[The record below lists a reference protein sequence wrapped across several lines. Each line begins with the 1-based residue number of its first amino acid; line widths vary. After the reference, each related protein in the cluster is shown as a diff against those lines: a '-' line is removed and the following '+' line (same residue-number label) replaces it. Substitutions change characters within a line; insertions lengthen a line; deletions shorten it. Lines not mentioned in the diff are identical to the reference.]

1 MAISLADRIEE
12 WRGQLLDTSKRNRL
26 ISLNLGRTGAV
37 KLVHPG
43 ADRLWSRLVGEG
55 LGMSFPYKR
64 DLVGF
69 PTENGEAAGGL
80 EFSLLDAEDEP
91 KGAVER
97 IDLRQCLESPRL
109 EDGHILTDLAD
120 KTLKARL
127 GRMALNARTSMTEQG
142 VPTLYLSFGLL
153 KWFESPDSRV
163 EIYSPLILFPV
174 ELEREDIESPWEIK
188 LQDEEMMLNHSLV
201 QLMGQD
207 FAIRFPEPPEPDKEE
222 DSARW
227 RLRYFAAVQNAIRNQ
242 KTWEILDDCT
252 LGTFSFQKIA
262 MWDDL
267 GKNQDQV
274 LEHDICRAVAG
285 DQAVRLSMPEGLPK
299 AEELDTATHPA
310 TTYHILDSDS
320 SQHEAIEAAKR
331 GANLV
336 IDGPPGTGK
345 SQTIANLIAEFLAA
359 GQTVLFVSE
368 KSAALEVVK
377 RRLDKKRLGDFCLE
391 CHSYKA
397 NKKQVIDELGR
408 CLNLPAESYRDQSED
423 LERLFEGREALN
435 AYVRALH
442 APRPPLGLTAFQAHG
457 RLAALATAETT
468 NCPVPDVAGMTR
480 DRLRRLEDLLDKL
493 ADCRDVIRDHAT
505 HPWRGI
511 RRTGNTL
518 NLVADIENLFGRL
531 AQVLTQIRDS
541 APLLAE
547 LGFLGD
553 EASVPDWIDA
563 VEVARETPGFP
574 LIPAEWF
581 EGPTRQI
588 AEGYIRLDEVTRA
601 YRQARESLPEFSEEA
616 VHRLDSGTLKR
627 LDPSSFDGES
637 GLLPHDR
644 TAVRTLRAHLQG
656 IVPELRRLA
665 ELSQATNEALDRVL
679 NVLGVKP
686 RPLLV
691 RGLGKVQELLGLV
704 GQVAPIRRAWLDAQK
719 RQEIQKV
726 IDRCREE
733 EGRKGEV
740 RLALIDRL
748 SPRAFDAEYE
758 PLARR
763 CNAYRVGWKRLLPG
777 WWKLRGQIAGLY
789 AKGAPQ
795 TTQLLADMQELNE
808 YHGRLSYVREVRRQ
822 YADQL
827 VFRVDGEPAWD
838 QTSEA
843 LKVCEQFDPLLRV
856 FPELKDVML
865 DPNRIDRDALRSALD
880 EMTGRYRAFREAAEP
895 VSRQFDLASV
905 LNKEGK
911 RSKMTATD
919 FAEWLGGRSQALADQ
934 LAILDEVAGL
944 IKPAE
949 DVAIAELPSRLAAIK
964 TLRRQSAEV
973 DRVSA
978 ILGLPPGG
986 REARDRD
993 WSDLRQKAEWTRGFL
1008 DKHADRPAA
1017 SLIRAAT
1024 QPEIRDALV
1033 EAVRRNVSACSDDF
1047 LQSWDD
1053 LTLLFDP
1060 DQPVSTGVR
1069 IGRDP
1074 IPSVL
1079 GWAEARRGDANWVQE
1094 WVRFC
1099 EIREPIVQAGLTP
1112 LLAELLEGKLGVED
1126 AKGAFQARFY
1136 RSWLDWVYEQDP
1148 TLRRFAAD
1156 PHERQIADF
1165 RKLDQDAIRRSYT
1178 RIRETLLSDPARPR
1192 AMSLDAPS
1200 TSELGTLLREVNKKK
1215 RHLALRLLF
1224 SRIPTVLLRLKPCLM
1239 MSPLAVSTYLNTREI
1254 RFDVVIFDEA
1264 SQVRPYDAIS
1274 AIYRGKQLIV
1284 AGDQKQL
1291 PPTTFFDR
1299 TASDDGTSSDGDE
1312 VEETLEDFE
1321 SILDVCCT
1329 LGLARRRLRWH
1340 YRSRREPLIA
1350 FSNRHFYDNDLVTFP
1365 SVLDTGET
1373 PAVRFEYLA
1382 DGRWK
1387 SGTSGGFN
1395 AVEAR
1400 GTAEL
1405 VMEHFRSNP
1414 DQSLGVIA
1422 FSQRQQMAILD
1433 ELERLR
1439 RADSAMEEFFG
1450 EDREEPFFVKN
1461 LENVQGDER
1470 DVIFLSIGYGPDENG
1485 RVAMR
1490 FGPLNRQ
1497 GGQRRLN
1504 VAVTRARSSMTVV
1517 SSSRSHD
1524 IDLSRTSA
1532 VGPKLL
1538 RAYLDFAE
1546 RGVSAL
1552 GSEVTQVD
1560 EHDFDSPFEKE
1571 VAAALQERG
1580 LEVRG
1585 QVGCSGFRID
1595 LALVDPRNP
1604 GRFVLGIECDGATYH
1619 SSATARD
1626 RDRLRQEVLESL
1638 GWQFVRIWSTDW
1650 VRDPRSQMDRVVAA
1664 YEQCLARQP
1673 DAFDSVRDTV
1683 GSEPPPDELPINTTR
1698 NGSQSPEV
1706 PSIQYQRIEDAP
1718 DSVIEGF
1725 IISTLGNFG
1734 VTEEADL
1741 TVAVARQLGFQRTGA
1756 KIRARIAACVER
1768 LVNRQK
1774 ISRTENNALRVG
1786 ADSGF
1791 NLA

>member
-1 MAISLADRIEE
+1 
-12 WRGQLLDTSKRNRL
+12 
-26 ISLNLGRTGAV
+26 
-37 KLVHPG
+37 
-43 ADRLWSRLVGEG
+43 
-55 LGMSFPYKR
+55 MSFPYKR
-64 DLVGF
+64 DLVGL
-69 PTENGEAAGGL
+69 PTENSEPAGGP
-80 EFSLLDAEDEP
+80 EFSLLDAEAETEP
-91 KGAVER
+91 KGSVER

-109 EDGHILTDLAD
+109 EDGHILTELAD

-127 GRMALNARTSMTEQG
+127 GRMALNAKTSMTEQG
-142 VPTLYLSFGLL
+142 VPTLYLTFGLL

-174 ELEREDIESPWEIK
+174 ELEREDIGSPWEIK

-207 FAIRFPEPPEPDKEE
+207 FAIRFPEPPEPDEEE

-242 KTWEILDDCT
+242 KTWDILDDCT

-274 LEHDICRAVAG
+274 LEHDICRAIAG
-285 DQAVRLSMPEGLPK
+285 DQAVRLSVPEELPR
-299 AEELDTATHPA
+299 AEELDAVTHP
-310 TTYHILDSDS
+310 TTTFHILDSDS

-359 GQTVLFVSE
+359 GKTILFVSE

-391 CHSYKA
+391 CHSHKA

-408 CLNLPAESYRDQSED
+408 SLNLPVESYHDQSED
-423 LERLFEGREALN
+423 LERLFESREALN

-442 APRPPLGLTAFQAHG
+442 APRPPLGLSAFQAHG
-457 RLAALATAETT
+457 RLAAIPTAWAT
-468 NCPVPDVAGMTR
+468 NCTVPDVAEMTR
-480 DRLRRLEDLLDKL
+480 DRLRRFEDLLDKL
-493 ADCRDVIRDHAT
+493 ADCHDVIRDHAA

-518 NLVADIENLFGRL
+518 NLVADIENLCGRL
-531 AQVLTQIRDS
+531 ARGLTQIRDA
-541 APLLAE
+541 APLLAD
-547 LGFLGD
+547 LGFLTDG
-553 EASVPDWIDA
+553 ASVLDWLDA
-563 VEVARETPGFP
+563 VVVAKDTPNYP
-574 LIPAEWF
+574 LVPAEWF

-588 AEGYIRLDEVTRA
+588 AEGYIHLDEVTQA
-601 YRQARESLPEFSEEA
+601 YRQTRESLPEFSEDTI
-616 VHRLDSGTLKR
+616 HQLDIGTMKR
-627 LDPSSFDGES
+627 LDPSALDGES
-637 GLLPHDR
+637 DLLPHDR
-644 TAVRTLRAHLQG
+644 TTVRTLRTHLQG
-656 IVPELRRLA
+656 IVPELRKLS

-679 NVLGVKP
+679 SVLGIKS

-733 EGRKGEV
+733 ESRNGEV
-740 RLALIDRL
+740 RLTLIDRL

-758 PLARR
+758 SLARQ
-763 CNAYRVGWKRLLPG
+763 CHAYRTGWKRLLPG
-777 WWKLRGQIAGLY
+777 WWRLRGQLTGLY
-789 AKGAPQ
+789 AKESPQ
-795 TTQLLADMQELNE
+795 TAQLLADMQELNE

-827 VFRVDGEPAWD
+827 VLRNDGEPAWE

-843 LKVCEQFDPLLRV
+843 LKACEQFDPLLRV
-856 FPELKDVML
+856 FPELKEVML
-865 DPNRIDRDALRSALD
+865 DPNRIDRDALGSALD
-880 EMTGRYRAFREAAEP
+880 ELSGRYRAFRDAAEP

-919 FAEWLGGRSQALADQ
+919 FAEWLGRRSQALADQ
-934 LAILDEVAGL
+934 LAILEEVAGL

-949 DVAIAELPSRLAAIK
+949 DVAITDLPSRLEAIP

-973 DRVSA
+973 DRVGA
-978 ILGLPPGG
+978 KLNLLPSG
-986 REARDRD
+986 REALDRD
-993 WSDLRQKAEWTRGFL
+993 WSDLAQKAEWTRGFL
-1008 DKHADRPAA
+1008 DKHADQPAEP
-1017 SLIRAAT
+1017 LIRAAT
-1024 QPEIRDALV
+1024 QPAIRDALV
-1033 EAVRRNVSACSDDF
+1033 EAVHRNVAAFSDDF

-1053 LTLLFDP
+1053 LTRLFDP
-1060 DQPVSTGVR
+1060 DQAVSTRIR
-1069 IGRDP
+1069 IGHDP

-1079 GWAEARRGDANWVQE
+1079 EWAGARQGDANRVLE
-1094 WVRFC
+1094 WVKYC
-1099 EIREPIVQAGLTP
+1099 EVREPIVQAGLAM
-1112 LLAELLEGKLGVED
+1112 LLDELLKGKFGVED
-1126 AKGAFQARFY
+1126 AKSVFQARFY
-1136 RSWLDWVYEQDP
+1136 RSWLDWVYEQDS
-1148 TLRRFAAD
+1148 TLRRFAAES
-1156 PHERQIADF
+1156 HERQIADF
-1165 RKLDQDAIRRSYT
+1165 RKLDQDAVRRSYT
-1178 RIRETLLSDPARPR
+1178 RIRETLLSDSARPR

-1215 RHLALRLLF
+1215 RHLPLRQLF

-1239 MSPLAVSTYLNTREI
+1239 MSPLAVSTYLDTREI
-1254 RFDVVIFDEA
+1254 QFDVVIFDEA

-1291 PPTTFFDR
+1291 PPTSFFDR
-1299 TASDDGTSSDGDE
+1299 TASNDGTSSDGDE

-1365 SVLDTGET
+1365 SVFDTGET

-1395 AVEAR
+1395 TVEAR
-1400 GTAEL
+1400 RTAEL
-1405 VMEHFRSNP
+1405 VMDHFRANS

-1517 SSSRSHD
+1517 SSLRSHD

-1532 VGPKLL
+1532 VGSKLL

-1560 EHDFDSPFEKE
+1560 EHDFDSPFERE
-1571 VAAALQERG
+1571 VTEALQERG
-1580 LEVRG
+1580 LEVRR
-1585 QVGCSGFRID
+1585 QVGCSGDRID
-1595 LALVDPRNP
+1595 LALVDPRNSS
-1604 GRFVLGIECDGATYH
+1604 RFVLGIECDGATYH

-1638 GWQFVRIWSTDW
+1638 GWQIVRIWSTDW
-1650 VRDPRSQMDRVVAA
+1650 VKDPRSQIDRVVTAFEH
-1664 YEQCLARQP
+1664 YLARQP
-1673 DAFDSVRDTV
+1673 SSPDPARKPVPP
-1683 GSEPPPDELPINTTR
+1683 ELPPDELPISTTC
-1698 NGSQSPEV
+1698 NGAKGPE
-1706 PSIQYQRIEDAP
+1706 PPPMQYQRIEDVP
-1718 DSVIEGF
+1718 SSVIEDLVL
-1725 IISTLGNFG
+1725 STLGNFG

-1741 TVAVARQLGFQRTGA
+1741 TVTVARQLGFQRTGT
-1756 KIRARIAACVER
+1756 KIRARIAACVEG
-1768 LVNRQK
+1768 LLSRQK
-1774 ISRTENNALRVG
+1774 ISRTDNNALRLS
-1786 ADSGF
+1786 ADSG
-1791 NLA
+1791 